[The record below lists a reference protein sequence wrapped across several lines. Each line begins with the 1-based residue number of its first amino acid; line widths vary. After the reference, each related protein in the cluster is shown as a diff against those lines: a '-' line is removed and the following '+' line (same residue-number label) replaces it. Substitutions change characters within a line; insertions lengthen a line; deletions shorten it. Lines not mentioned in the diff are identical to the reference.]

1 MTMILILAELMRM
14 RIVINKRRDN
24 ENHSQKRRDNESRY
38 QQADDNESHSQAPS
52 ENENHSQ
59 IRPLLRAILNKTP

>member
-1 MTMILILAELMRM
+1 M

-24 ENHSQKRRDNESRY
+24 ENHY
-38 QQADDNESHSQAPS
+38 QQAPENDSHSQGPN

-59 IRPLLRAILNKTP
+59 IRPLLREILNKTP

>member
-24 ENHSQKRRDNESRY
+24 ENHSQKRRDNGNHY
-38 QQADDNESHSQAPS
+38 QGPD
-52 ENENHSQ
+52 ENENHFQ
-59 IRPLLRAILNKTP
+59 IRPLLREILNKTP

>member
-24 ENHSQKRRDNESRY
+24 ENHSQKRRDNENHY
-38 QQADDNESHSQAPS
+38 QQAD
-52 ENENHSQ
+52 ENENHYQGLDENESHSQ
-59 IRPLLRAILNKTP
+59 IRPLLREILNKTP

>member
-1 MTMILILAELMRM
+1 MTMVLILAELMRM

-24 ENHSQKRRDNESRY
+24 ENHY
-38 QQADDNESHSQAPS
+38 QQAPENDSHSHLAPENES
-52 ENENHSQ
+52 HSQ